1 MAKANWKG
9 LARVRRMFRQIPV
22 AAKQEIHDVL
32 DRGGRTIVAYMRS
45 HAPQRSGALRT
56 GISYRVM
63 ATLKLR
69 AGLLGTKRGR
79 ARLFYGRIQDLGRKA
94 QTVTVTRRKRGVNT
108 GLSGGRKKASDVAG
122 VYRLR
127 VKPMRP
133 KRFITGRMPDL
144 RNNLTRDLKTVWSR
158 ILQRIGGTG

>member
-1 MAKANWKG
+1 MTKTNWKG

-56 GISYRVM
+56 GISYRVT

-79 ARLFYGRIQDLGRKA
+79 ARLFYGRIQDLGRRG
-94 QTVTVTRRKRGVNT
+94 QDVTVRRKKGVRDFGNRKDA
-108 GLSGGRKKASDVAG
+108 SGRLIG

-158 ILQRIGGTG
+158 ILKRLGGAG